1 MIILNGILWHKL
13 QLLPISRVL
22 ISVWNDLWSY
32 WTIVSCYEMGVENCK
47 WYEMSILLILN
58 VCVTK
63 WVNFAIWLILNQSEQ
78 NSLTLLI
85 FVMKWVTHIGQYEWF
100 YLYEWRWPVTMTN
113 DDDYWQWLVTMT
125 NDYALYLILMLIMKF
140 LLFLQNYATAF
151 ITLIWRLWSCWIT
164 KKSAPI
170 QSDFIFLTTLE

>member
-13 QLLPISRVL
+13 QLLPIFRVHIL
-22 ISVWNDLWSY
+22 VWNDLWSY
-32 WTIVSCYEMGVENCK
+32 WTIVSCYEMGVEKWK

-63 WVNFAIWLILNQSEQ
+63 WVHFAIWLILDQSEQ

-100 YLYEWRWPVTMTN
+100 YLYDLIRLPT
-113 DDDYWQWLVTMT
+113 QPLV
-125 NDYALYLILMLIMKF
+125 
-140 LLFLQNYATAF
+140 F
-151 ITLIWRLWSCWIT
+151 IKAHPKYKGTPQTTIWTVW
-164 KKSAPI
+164 
-170 QSDFIFLTTLE
+170 FF

>member
-32 WTIVSCYEMGVENCK
+32 WTIVSCYEMGVEKWK

-63 WVNFAIWLILNQSEQ
+63 WVNFAIWLILDQSEQ

-100 YLYEWRWPVTMTN
+100 YLYVFVCM
-113 DDDYWQWLVTMT
+113 
-125 NDYALYLILMLIMKF
+125 YLEYLASTWE
-140 LLFLQNYATAF
+140 LLGSL
-151 ITLIWRLWSCWIT
+151 TLIGQGICISQALLMHF
-164 KKSAPI
+164 
-170 QSDFIFLTTLE
+170 QG